1 MKKTLI
7 TLAVAT
13 ALIFPASKSFAFTSS
28 HVSVHTS
35 THTSFRS
42 SSSISRSSTSSLSRS
57 SVSSSYRS
65 SSSSKV
71 GSGTVKTLPSNVTKT
86 AKYTK
91 LPSIGS
97 GKAKVTPQQSK
108 YNTKVGTGYKT
119 INYSNS
125 FYNTYH
131 PTVTHYPSF
140 WTFFWLNQ
148 AVNDTQNTSI
158 KGVVKSKDGHNK
170 LTIKA
175 KDLGT
180 VQVSVSK
187 AQYAKAKVGKVITLK

>member
-13 ALIFPASKSFAFTSS
+13 ALIFPSSKSFAFTSS
-28 HVSVHTS
+28 HVSVHSS
-35 THTSFRS
+35 THTNFHS
-42 SSSISRSSTSSLSRS
+42 SSSISRSA
-57 SVSSSYRS
+57 VHSSYRS
-65 SSSSKV
+65 SSSSNV
-71 GSGTVKTLPSNVTKT
+71 GSGTVKTLPHEVTST

-108 YNTKVGTGYKT
+108 YNTKVGSGFKS

-125 FYNTYH
+125 FYNSYY

-148 AVNDTQNTSI
+148 ALSDTQNTSI

-170 LTIKA
+170 LTVKA

-180 VQVSVSK
+180 VQVTVSK
-187 AQYAKAKVGKVITLK
+187 AQYASAKVGKVITLK

>member
-42 SSSISRSSTSSLSRS
+42 SSSISRSSVR
-57 SVSSSYRS
+57 SSYRS

-108 YNTKVGTGYKT
+108 YNTKVGTGYKS

-148 AVNDTQNTSI
+148 AVNNTQNTSI

-170 LTIKA
+170 LTVKA

>member
-1 MKKTLI
+1 MKKTII

-28 HVSVHTS
+28 HASVHSS
-35 THTSFRS
+35 THTSFHS
-42 SSSISRSSTSSLSRS
+42 SGSISRSAVR
-57 SVSSSYRS
+57 SSYRS

-71 GSGTVKTLPSNVTKT
+71 GSGTVKTLPSNVSKT

-108 YNTKVGTGYKT
+108 YNTKVGTGYKS

-148 AVNDTQNTSI
+148 AVNNTQNTSI

-170 LTIKA
+170 LTVKA

>member
-7 TLAVAT
+7 TLAVAI
-13 ALIFPASKSFAFTSS
+13 ALIFPASKTLAFTSS

-35 THTSFRS
+35 THTSFHS
-42 SSSISRSSTSSLSRS
+42 SGSISRSSVR
-57 SVSSSYRS
+57 SSYRS

-108 YNTKVGTGYKT
+108 YNTKVGTGYKS

-131 PTVTHYPSF
+131 PTITHYPSF

-148 AVNDTQNTSI
+148 AVNNTQNTSI
-158 KGVVKSKDGHNK
+158 KGIVKSKDGHNK

-187 AQYAKAKVGKVITLK
+187 AQYASAKVGKVITLK